1 MVPSR
6 GRRVSGPRRWT
17 PGRWG
22 WGEESAAP
30 AVGARWH
37 HLAMRTARRAS
48 VPIVVASLLAGAQLG
63 VQGAVAA
70 DPGDLTVRPSVNQLY
85 VLDATPGDRLELV
98 GPGGAVVATGTVDT
112 AGSLAWRE
120 LAAGSYAVRT
130 AGSSTPLE
138 TVRVTDFDDPAPAQ
152 SFYDA
157 QTLADGFGYITTR
170 DGTTLSA
177 HVSLPDGAGPFPTVV
192 EYSGYDPSNPANT
205 TMALLYNTLGFAYV
219 GVNIRGTGCSGGS
232 FSNFEP
238 IQSLDGYDVIETVAA
253 QSWAKFHQAGMVGI
267 SYPGI
272 SQLYVARTRPPHLSA
287 ISPLSVIDDTY
298 RATLYPGGI
307 LNTGFAVPW
316 ATERATQAAPYGQ
329 PWSRTRAEAGDTT
342 CAANQAL
349 RLQNPDPLR
358 MIRDNPYYTAEVGD
372 PLSPSRFVGD
382 IDVPVFLAG
391 AWQDEQ
397 TGGHFPALLD
407 DFTSAPH
414 LYASLVNGSHT
425 ESLSLGVFGRYADFL
440 DLYVARRVPG
450 EAKRFVAPILAQ
462 SLTGVAGLSLPAQ
475 PDYSGLTYE
484 QALQRFES
492 ADPIQ
497 VLFEEGAAAGQ
508 PSGAP
513 LPRFVRSFS
522 SWPIPS
528 VRPTAWHLTDDGRMR
543 RAASK
548 ERPGPARERSYR
560 ADPEALPETTYSGPG
575 SGIWA
580 AHPDYDWRQIPAG
593 TGLGWVTAPLRKDV
607 VAIGT
612 GSVDLWVRTAALDTD
627 LEVTLSEVRPSGT
640 EVYVQSGWLRTSHRR
655 LDEVR
660 STVVSPVHTDLEDD
674 AAPLRAGRF
683 TQVRVEL
690 FPFAQAF
697 REGSR
702 LRLTVDA
709 PGGARPLWAFDT
721 IADGE
726 RVFVAAD
733 AVRRSRLVL
742 SVVPGVRVPGKAP
755 ACASL
760 RSQPCRTFRG

>member
-1 MVPSR
+1 MRS
-6 GRRVSGPRRWT
+6 
-17 PGRWG
+17 
-22 WGEESAAP
+22 
-30 AVGARWH
+30 
-37 HLAMRTARRAS
+37 MRTASRAS
-48 VPIVVASLLAGAQLG
+48 VATVVIGTLLAGAQLG
-63 VQGAVAA
+63 AQLGAQGAVAA
-70 DPGDLTVRPSVNQLY
+70 DPGGFTIRPSVNQLY
-85 VLDATPGDRLELV
+85 VVDAPPGEQLELI
-98 GPGGAVVATGTVDT
+98 GPEGSVVATGTVDT

-120 LAAGSYAVRT
+120 LAAGSYAVRP
-130 AGSSTPLE
+130 AGSGSTPA

-152 SFYDA
+152 SFYDG

-177 HVSLPDGAGPFPTVV
+177 DVSLPDGAGPFPTVV

-205 TMALLYNTLGFAYV
+205 TMALLYNTLGYAYV

-253 QSWAKFHQAGMVGI
+253 QPWAEFHEAGMVGI

-272 SQLYVARTRPPHLSA
+272 TQLYVARTRPPHLSA

-316 ATERATQAAPYGQ
+316 AKERATQAAPYGQ
-329 PWSRTRAEAGDTT
+329 GWERTRVDGGDTV

-358 MIRDNPYYTAEVGD
+358 MIRDNPYYSATVGD
-372 PLSPSRFVGD
+372 PLSPSLFAHD

-414 LYASLVNGSHT
+414 VYASLTNGSHT

-440 DLYVARRVPG
+440 DLYVGHRVPG
-450 EAKRFVAPILAQ
+450 GAKNLVAPVLAQ
-462 SLTGVAGLSLPAQ
+462 ALTGVGGLSLPPQ

-484 QALQRFES
+484 QAKARYES

-497 VLFEEGAAAGQ
+497 VLFEEGAAAGR

-513 LPRFVRSFS
+513 LPRFVRTFP
-522 SWPIPS
+522 SWPVPS
-528 VRPTAWHLTDDGRMR
+528 VRPTAWYLGDDGRLR
-543 RAASK
+543 RRPSAD
-548 ERPGPARERSYR
+548 RPGPARERSYR
-560 ADPEALPETTYSGPG
+560 ADPSALPRTTYSGSS

-580 AHPDYDWRQIPAG
+580 AHPSYHWRQIPAG
-593 TGLGWVTAPLRKDV
+593 TGLGWVTPPLRNDV

-627 LEVTLSEVRPSGT
+627 LEVTLSEVRPDGT
-640 EVYVQSGWLRTSHRR
+640 EVYVQSGWLRTSHRA
-655 LDEVR
+655 LDAAR
-660 STVVSPVHTDLEDD
+660 STVVSPVHTDLEAD
-674 AAPLRAGRF
+674 AAPLPPGRY
-683 TQVRVEL
+683 TKVRVEL

-709 PGGARPLWAFDT
+709 PGGARPTWDFET
-721 IADGE
+721 IAHGE

-733 AVRRSRLVL
+733 AVRRSRVVL
-742 SVVPGVRVPGKAP
+742 SVVPGVEVPAKAP

>member
-1 MVPSR
+1 MRTPTRFAAVTVVLIATLA
-6 GRRVSGPRRWT
+6 GLQVGT
-17 PGRWG
+17 PG
-22 WGEESAAP
+22 
-30 AVGARWH
+30 
-37 HLAMRTARRAS
+37 
-48 VPIVVASLLAGAQLG
+48 AG
-63 VQGAVAA
+63 AA
-70 DPGDLTVRPSVNQLY
+70 DPGGFTLRPSVNQLY
-85 VLDATPGDRLELV
+85 VLEATPGERLELLDS
-98 GPGGAVVATGTVDT
+98 GGAVVATGTVDA

-120 LAAGSYAVRT
+120 LASGTYAVR
-130 AGSSTPLE
+130 AADDPASQSAP
-138 TVRVTDFDDPAPAQ
+138 VAVTDFADPAPEQ

-157 QTLADGFGYITTR
+157 QTLSDGFGYITTR

-177 HVSLPDGAGPFPTVV
+177 NVTLPPGPGPFPTVV

-205 TMALLYNTLGFAYV
+205 TMATLYNTLGFAYV

-253 QSWAKFHQAGMVGI
+253 QSWAAFHEAGMVGI

-272 SQLYVARTRPPHLSA
+272 TQLYVARTRPPHLSA

-298 RATLYPGGI
+298 RGTLYPGGI

-329 PWSRTRAEAGDTT
+329 GWERPRVDAGDTV
-342 CAANQAL
+342 CEANQAL

-358 MIRDNPYYTAEVGD
+358 MIRDNPFYTAAVGD
-372 PLSPSRFVGD
+372 PLSPSLFAGD

-407 DFTSAPH
+407 DFSSSPH
-414 LYASLVNGSHT
+414 LFASLTNGSHT

-440 DLYVARRVPG
+440 DLYVGHRVPG
-450 EAKRFVAPILAQ
+450 QAKDLVAPILAQ
-462 SLTGVAGLSLPAQ
+462 ALTGVAGLSLPPG
-475 PDYSGLTYE
+475 PDYTGLTYE
-484 QALQRFES
+484 QAKAQYES
-492 ADPIQ
+492 ADPIR

-513 LPRFVRSFS
+513 LPRFVRTFP
-522 SWPIPS
+522 SWPVPS
-528 VRPTAWHLTDDGRMR
+528 VRPTTWYLGDDGRLSR
-543 RAASK
+543 RPSD

-560 ADPEALPETTYSGPG
+560 ADPTALPETTYSGSS

-580 AHPDYDWRQIPAG
+580 AHPSYHWRQIPAG
-593 TGLGWVTAPLRKDV
+593 TGLGWVTPPLRKDV

-627 LEVTLSEVRPSGT
+627 LEVTLSEVRPNGI
-640 EVYVQSGWLRTSHRR
+640 EVYVQSGWLRASHRA
-655 LDEVR
+655 LDTAA
-660 STVVSPVHTDLEDD
+660 STSVSPVHTDLEAD
-674 AAPLRAGRF
+674 AAPLPAGRF
-683 TQVRVEL
+683 TKVRVEL

-697 REGSR
+697 RAGSR

-721 IADGE
+721 IAHRE

-733 AVRRSRLVL
+733 AVRRSRIVL
-742 SVVPGVRVPGKAP
+742 SVVPGVKVPAKAP

-760 RSQPCRTFRG
+760 RSQPCRTYRG

>member
-1 MVPSR
+1 MR
-6 GRRVSGPRRWT
+6 G
-17 PGRWG
+17 
-22 WGEESAAP
+22 
-30 AVGARWH
+30 
-37 HLAMRTARRAS
+37 MRTASRAS
-48 VPIVVASLLAGAQLG
+48 IAAVVIGTLLAGAQLG
-63 VQGAVAA
+63 APGAVAA
-70 DPGDLTVRPSVNQLY
+70 DAGDFTVRPSVNQLY
-85 VLDATPGDRLELV
+85 VLDATPGEQLELV
-98 GPGGAVVATGTVDT
+98 GAEGAVIATGTVDT

-120 LAAGSYAVRT
+120 LAAGSYAVRP
-130 AGSSTPLE
+130 AGSGVPLE
-138 TVRVTDFDDPAPAQ
+138 TVRVTDFADPAPSQA
-152 SFYDA
+152 FYDA

-177 HVSLPDGAGPFPTVV
+177 NVSLPDGTGPFPTVV

-205 TMALLYNTLGFAYV
+205 TMALLYNTLGYAYV

-238 IQSLDGYDVIETVAA
+238 VQSLDGYDVIETVAA

-329 PWSRTRAEAGDTT
+329 AWARTRADAGDTV

-358 MIRDNPYYTAEVGD
+358 MIRDNPFYTAEVGD
-372 PLSPSRFVGD
+372 PLSPSLFAHD
-382 IDVPVFLAG
+382 IVVPVFLAG

-414 LYASLVNGSHT
+414 VYASLANGSHT

-440 DLYVARRVPG
+440 DLYVAHRVPG

-462 SLTGVAGLSLPAQ
+462 SLTGVAGLSLPPQ

-513 LPRFVRSFS
+513 LPRFVRSFA

-528 VRPTAWHLTDDGRMR
+528 VRPTAWHLTDDGRLR
-543 RAASK
+543 RAPSD

-560 ADPEALPETTYSGPG
+560 ADPSALPETTYSGSS

-580 AHPDYDWRQIPAG
+580 AHPPYDWRQIPTG
-593 TGLGWVTAPLRKDV
+593 TGLGWITSPLRKDV

-627 LEVTLSEVRPSGT
+627 LEVTLSEVRRNGT

-655 LDEVR
+655 LDPVR
-660 STVVSPVHTDLEDD
+660 STAVSPVHTDLEAD
-674 AAPLRAGRF
+674 AAPLPAGRY
-683 TQVRVEL
+683 TKVRVEL

-697 REGSR
+697 RAGSR

-709 PGGARPLWAFDT
+709 PGGARPLWAFDP
-721 IADGE
+721 IAHGE

-742 SVVPGVRVPGKAP
+742 AVVPGVRVPSSAP
-755 ACASL
+755 PCASL
-760 RSQPCRTFRG
+760 RSQPCRTYRG